1 MADGGPT
8 DDTTAHAGSAVG
20 GPDQPAAGRTVE
32 LRISVTGTHTRRSD
46 LEALNTWLAKAPS
59 LKEARERHEVR
70 VTRKDS
76 LDQSDAMAG
85 ELLQDVILVVTA
97 EAVRPVAES
106 AWSSVLTWL
115 RNRRRLADAD
125 ESPRVVLDGGRDG
138 GRDGDGPD
146 GLILLDTRETG
157 RGAGPDARPESGPAS
172 GVGYGTHSGGRPG
185 ASGSDEPG
193 EA

>member
-8 DDTTAHAGSAVG
+8 DDTTGHVGSAVG

-59 LKEARERHEVR
+59 LKEARERHEVQ
-70 VTRKDS
+70 VIRKDS

-125 ESPRVVLDGGRDG
+125 ESPRVVLDGGRAG
-138 GRDGDGPD
+138 GREGDGPD

-157 RGAGPDARPESGPAS
+157 RDAGPESGPAS
-172 GVGYGTHSGGRPG
+172 GAGYGTVSGGRPG
-185 ASGSDEPG
+185 AAGSDEPG